1 MKRLGV
7 VIIEPPNFVAM
18 CHEIRAREVGAT
30 IRISVT
36 YDGLNRLA
44 TETTALGTVGY
55 TYDSGGRRATMAIPD

>member
-1 MKRLGV
+1 
-7 VIIEPPNFVAM
+7 VAM